1 VSYVIHQTWVG
12 SLGLFNTSGSTNRVL
27 FAPRPIFGSASGSPA
42 SRGYTL
48 RLEFVPFGKAGSFAS
63 PWVNVRLG
71 LQYTAYQR
79 FNGGSSNYD
88 GFGRSASDNNALFGF
103 VWLAF

>member
-1 VSYVIHQTWVG
+1 M
-12 SLGLFNTSGSTNRVL
+12 
-27 FAPRPIFGSASGSPA
+27 
-42 SRGYTL
+42 
-48 RLEFVPFGKAGSFAS
+48 PFGKAGSFAS

-103 VWLAF
+103 IWLAF